1 MLTPSQIQTI
11 AATAASRYLFDPQ
24 FAGQAN
30 SSPEPFRSMLH
41 QAGCGWLDCEEH
53 QESWDA
59 VVEQLDRYVSGDD
72 QMILSAARTP
82 VVIGQ
87 QYSWCPWSPGNPII
101 RHGTAENFNEAGR
114 VTMHLT
120 KEWEVEEGKWLE
132 RLASPAV
139 KRLYAVP
146 AYQLF
151 PVQPAQPL
159 EAVLAVP
166 PSVEIVKVPMPVMT
180 RDGRK
185 SYDGAESYACP
196 DGSFTMRREVGMSPN
211 GNEFNGG
218 WVLRNANGEYVDHSR
233 YRVDLAERHNI
244 HIVP

>member
-1 MLTPSQIQTI
+1 MLTTSQIMI
-11 AATAASRYLFDPQ
+11 AAATAASRYLFDPQ
-24 FAGQAN
+24 FAAQAN
-30 SSPEPFRSMLH
+30 TSPEPFRSMLH

-101 RHGTAENFNEAGR
+101 RHGIAENFGDGGR
-114 VTMHLT
+114 VTMRLT
-120 KEWEVEEGKWLE
+120 KEWEIEENKWLE

-151 PVQPAQPL
+151 PLSPIQPAL
-159 EAVLAVP
+159 REVCTAP
-166 PSVEIVKVPMPVMT
+166 PVVVRVKPMPVMT
-180 RDGRK
+180 ML
-185 SYDGAESYACP
+185 SGAGAAEYYACS
-196 DGSFTMRREVGMSPN
+196 DGSFTMRREETGVSPN
-211 GNEFNGG
+211 GNEFGG
-218 WVLRNANGEYVDHSR
+218 AWVLRNANDEYVDHSR
-233 YRVDLAERHNI
+233 YRRDLC
-244 HIVP
+244 P